1 MATIKTPEAFV
12 HEYNGKAVN
21 SGKGWDD
28 SKYGY
33 QCVAGFKTGCEW
45 LGIPVMPTPNN
56 WADGY
61 WTCLNSN
68 GTPNT
73 ATEQWQR
80 TYFDKIRDPQDF
92 RNGDWVIWGRNGQ
105 SPSHP
110 SSHVALW
117 FNDQEFGENQGGTG
131 AFCLKQTIFTDALG
145 ALRPKAWEKIQP
157 FESTKTI
164 NGRSYSL
171 YGQGAGLQPVI
182 LSPGLNQVAKI
193 QSLDCDRWIYL
204 KITGCNLFQNDKNN
218 PAGQPYGMTFGPI
231 SSSISDV
238 YQTLP
243 DQDSTMFFDLE
254 TGEHADCT
262 GVTINPDHNV
272 FSPSLIYQPGK
283 NVQYAR
289 MVGLSQRNIVSRYTF
304 LIRYTDGTYAAGL
317 TDQDET
323 PEDIWADFQ
332 SLAGL
337 ESLSILDG
345 GESAQMMRYISKEN
359 RIEYTRTTTRPT
371 AGCVAF
377 VGGPVQAP
385 EQPQEPDAPTDS
397 NENEKDEETTMPEEK
412 PQETP
417 EMSPVEGWTDPEPGA
432 GTTILERIS
441 ALLSVKS
448 IITLA
453 FVGTYLAMVLQG
465 QTVPSLFENI
475 LTMIVSFF
483 FGYQFKK
490 AEK

>member
-110 SSHVALW
+110 SSHVAMW
-117 FNDQEFGENQGGTG
+117 YNGQEFGENQGGDRS
-131 AFCLKQTIFTDALG
+131 FCLKSTDFSDALG
-145 ALRPKAWEKIQP
+145 ALRPKAWSLSIP
-157 FESTKTI
+157 AYESNMTI
-164 NGRSYSL
+164 CGHL
-171 YGQGAGLQPVI
+171 YYLFRQSAALKAVV
-182 LSPGLNQVAKI
+182 LSPGLNKVEQIRKM
-193 QSLDCDRWIYL
+193 DCDADIYA
-204 KITGCNLFQNDKNN
+204 KITGCNYFQMRSDI
-218 PAGQPYGMTFGPI
+218 PDQPYGTTYGDISSPI
-231 SSSISDV
+231 SGV

-243 DQDSTMFFDLE
+243 NQDTTMFFDLE
-254 TGEHADCT
+254 TGAYGDCT
-262 GVTINPDHNV
+262 GITIDPNHNV
-272 FSPSLIYQPGK
+272 FSPALIYPRGR

-289 MVGLSQRNIVSRYTF
+289 MVGLGLCTLPSTYTF
-304 LIRYTDGTYAAGL
+304 LIRFVTGDYAVGL
-317 TDQDET
+317 SD
-323 PEDIWADFQ
+323 Q
-332 SLAGL
+332 SLTPNIISSDLMTIA
-337 ESLSILDG
+337 EVDSVAFLDG
-345 GESAQMMRYISKEN
+345 GGSAQMMRYITKEH
-359 RIEYTRTTTRPT
+359 RIEYTRETPRAT
-371 AGCVAF
+371 AGCIAF
-377 VGGPVQAP
+377 IAP
-385 EQPQEPDAPTDS
+385 SQTHTAPPQNETQGDEEEPMTETKPQEPAEIEPV
-397 NENEKDEETTMPEEK
+397 ENWQDPEEK
-412 PQETP
+412 DSIIVQ
-417 EMSPVEGWTDPEPGA
+417 
-432 GTTILERIS
+432 RIA

-448 IITLA
+448 LITIFLTVIFGLLVLKGEELPDK
-453 FVGTYLAMVLQG
+453 FVSIY
-465 QTVPSLFENI
+465 
-475 LTMIVSFF
+475 TMCISFF

-490 AEK
+490 AENK